1 MKSFALL
8 LLLLA
13 AVLLGGP
20 SLSDPISIDIV
31 PPNVVFFV
39 VADQLSRWADN
50 PLGTCTGTSDDECCT
65 DAAMDSKC
73 REIALNVKTSPDHWV
88 RRTFTCLS
96 DTPGWE
102 CDTFITERDSRGMY
116 CETVPVEDV
125 VLANVATCVS
135 AEAFLESNP

>member
-1 MKSFALL
+1 MKSFATLFLAILL
-8 LLLLA
+8 LGA
-13 AVLLGGP
+13 P
-20 SLSDPISIDIV
+20 SVADPISIEIV

-50 PLGTCTGTSDDECCT
+50 PLGTCTGTSNNQCCT

-73 REIALNVKTSPDHWV
+73 REIALSIKTSPDHWV

-96 DTPGWE
+96 DNSNWL
-102 CDTFITERDSRGMY
+102 CDTFITVRDSRGMY

-125 VLANVATCVS
+125 ILADVATCVS